1 MKKEKTFFYLI
12 IILFLQLFFANN
24 SFAAVYLFTDH
35 SPIGHSIL
43 VHVASD
49 GTVQAINP
57 YPGKDPAV
65 RITNGILFNGV
76 VRVYD
81 FNTGQSFGDYGM
93 LDLGVEENSLLE
105 SRILQQINFYQAHEI
120 SGNWSDYWIVKNC
133 GQSTFEALHAASYF
147 DSEVLEARN
156 KEYGEFELINSPD
169 ATEYAVRL
177 QILTN
182 AAKQRKTEEESLLV
196 NDKSDDPGN
205 ASDGDTSDVSSG
217 NNGDADD
224 DNVISQGSNASG
236 DNVCDPGDSDSE
248 AHSLWYGGNNSDG
261 DDVCYPVG
269 DVSGD
274 STTPV
279 TSEPSPPEPESRVS
293 GFLGNFTEDNSP
305 SVGEFLDNIMESSSI
320 VLPSIPH
327 FRVLWFLAGES
338 WVDIISDAAGGI
350 WNGLKNLDTDKI
362 TESISDEMGFEEM
375 KEAIKSLGD

>member
-1 MKKEKTFFYLI
+1 MAPWETFDCFWGYNMKKEKTFFYLI

-35 SPIGHSIL
+35 SRIGHSIL

-57 YPGKDPAV
+57 YPGKDPVV
-65 RITNGILFNGV
+65 RITDGILFNGA

-81 FNTGQSFGDYGM
+81 FNT
-93 LDLGVEENSLLE
+93 
-105 SRILQQINFYQAHEI
+105 
-120 SGNWSDYWIVKNC
+120 

-147 DSEVLEARN
+147 DSDVLEARN

-169 ATEYAVRL
+169 ATEYTVRL

-182 AAKQRKTEEESLLV
+182 TTKQRKTEEESLLV
-196 NDKSDDPGN
+196 NDKSNDSGN
-205 ASDGDTSDVSSG
+205 ASDGDTSDVPSG

-224 DNVISQGSNASG
+224 DNVISQKSGNASG
-236 DNVCDPGDSDSE
+236 DNVCNPGDSDGE
-248 AHSLWYGGNNSDG
+248 AHSLWYGGKNSDG

-279 TSEPSPPEPESRVS
+279 TSAPSPPEPESRVS

-305 SVGEFLDNIMESSSI
+305 SIGEFLDNIMESSSI
-320 VLPSIPH
+320 VLPTIPH

-338 WVDIISDAAGGI
+338 WVDIISDVAGGI